1 MKRASAAWAHY
12 IAATRVAGT
21 PPVRRRSS
29 QTSWPSLRPP
39 RPLIGREM
47 WSPNASWLSM
57 RSKTFWGTPP
67 KTRKCRRWS
76 LLRFW
81 SLGLFLADLADLG
94 ALLHAVF
101 ANQAGHI
108 VLGDAEGFGL
118 GPGNGVNLLPVL
130 LGGHTFKAFTEHAAE
145 AAVGG
150 SGQALGDFQVGRR
163 HGNGYGFGGSHL

>member
-1 MKRASAAWAHY
+1 
-12 IAATRVAGT
+12 
-21 PPVRRRSS
+21 
-29 QTSWPSLRPP
+29 
-39 RPLIGREM
+39 
-47 WSPNASWLSM
+47 M

-76 LLRFW
+76 PLRFW

-130 LGGHTFKAFTEHAAE
+130 LGGRSEEHTSELQ
-145 AAVGG
+145 
-150 SGQALGDFQVGRR
+150 SLR
-163 HGNGYGFGGSHL
+163 HLVCRLLLEKKKNQ

>member
-1 MKRASAAWAHY
+1 MRQKTLCAVRSSSPVTMKRASAAWAHY
-12 IAATRVAGT
+12 IAATRAAGN

-29 QTSWPSLRPP
+29 QTSWPALRPP

-47 WSPNASWLSM
+47 WRPNASWLSM
-57 RSKTFWGTPP
+57 RSKTF
-67 KTRKCRRWS
+67 
-76 LLRFW
+76 
-81 SLGLFLADLADLG
+81 G
-94 ALLHAVF
+94 ALRRRRGNVDVGVHYDSGHLVFFLPILPILARFLRAVF

-150 SGQALGDFQVGRR
+150 SG
-163 HGNGYGFGGSHL
+163 

>member
-1 MKRASAAWAHY
+1 NRNNVRAVHRRSFPWASTKARGVMISTAPKNFMRSQVV
-12 IAATRVAGT
+12 IASDDEAGLGGLGT
-21 PPVRRRSS
+21 LHRCHKGGRNPPVRRR
-29 QTSWPSLRPP
+29 
-39 RPLIGREM
+39 
-47 WSPNASWLSM
+47 SWLSM

-76 LLRFW
+76 PLRFW

-108 VLGDAEGFGL
+108 VLGDAEGLGL

-130 LGGHTFKAFTEHAAE
+130 LGGYTFNLRT
-145 AAVGG
+145 
-150 SGQALGDFQVGRR
+150 SR
-163 HGNGYGFGGSHL
+163 STP